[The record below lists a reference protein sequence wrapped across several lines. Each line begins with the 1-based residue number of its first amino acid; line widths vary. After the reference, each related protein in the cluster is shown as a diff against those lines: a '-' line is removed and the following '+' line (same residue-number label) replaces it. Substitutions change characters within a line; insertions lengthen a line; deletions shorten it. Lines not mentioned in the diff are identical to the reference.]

1 MKFRLKK
8 PKALA
13 LALAL
18 AVSAAAAAYAQEP
31 PARAG
36 KDGEGPGTD
45 VWLAV
50 VPRSSA
56 ERISVEV
63 PVALAFVVNGTAD
76 RQNSEAISAE
86 NGSLLLPNVKV
97 TEQDGGY
104 SLTVEGEASFVVR
117 NYSTNVRAEDLD
129 QENPPRCGVR
139 VELTGTIQDQQAE
152 ETPPADPAQRKNWLL
167 TGAQPSA
174 AAEGYKQYRVSL
186 DGHPFSVEAGER
198 AFAMDGPI
206 TVGAP
211 PAQQHGWTAAG
222 TSNVPFE
229 QEVAVSVEVGG
240 TRGMYRAAE
249 ASAKAANIVWSVK
262 TLPLEP

>member
-31 PARAG
+31 PA
-36 KDGEGPGTD
+36 
-45 VWLAV
+45 
-50 VPRSSA
+50 
-56 ERISVEV
+56 
-63 PVALAFVVNGTAD
+63 
-76 RQNSEAISAE
+76 
-86 NGSLLLPNVKV
+86 
-97 TEQDGGY
+97 
-104 SLTVEGEASFVVR
+104 
-117 NYSTNVRAEDLD
+117 
-129 QENPPRCGVR
+129 
-139 VELTGTIQDQQAE
+139 
-152 ETPPADPAQRKNWLL
+152 
-167 TGAQPSA
+167 

-186 DGHPFSVEAGER
+186 DGHPFSVEAGEG

-229 QEVAVSVEVGG
+229 QEIAVSVEVGG